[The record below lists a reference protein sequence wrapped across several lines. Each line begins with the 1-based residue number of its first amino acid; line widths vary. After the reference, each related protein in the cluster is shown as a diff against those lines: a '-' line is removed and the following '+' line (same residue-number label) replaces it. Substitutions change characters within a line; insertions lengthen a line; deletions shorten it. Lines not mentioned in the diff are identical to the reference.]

1 MVWRLAENLTGSSIY
16 MKMYVHE
23 EIGIEHYET
32 IWENSPENIIH
43 VNCPMS
49 LQIIWEATLRRDKID
64 TFCTISV
71 EEKYFLSKRA

>member
-1 MVWRLAENLTGSSIY
+1 

-32 IWENSPENIIH
+32 IWENSPDDIIH

-49 LQIIWEATLRRDKID
+49 LQII
-64 TFCTISV
+64 
-71 EEKYFLSKRA
+71 